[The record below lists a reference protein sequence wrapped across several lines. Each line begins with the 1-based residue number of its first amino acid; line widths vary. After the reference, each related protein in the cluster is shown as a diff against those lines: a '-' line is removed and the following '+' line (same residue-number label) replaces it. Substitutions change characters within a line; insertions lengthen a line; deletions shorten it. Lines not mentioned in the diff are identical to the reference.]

1 MSLDEVM
8 TDGHE
13 SVTFFHD
20 ETTGLEAIIAIYDTS
35 LGPSLG
41 GTRILDYETKEKALE
56 DVLRLSRG
64 MAYKA
69 AAADLPLGGG
79 KAVIINDPDETSET
93 LFEAYGKAVDSL
105 EGRYI
110 TAEDVN
116 TSVEDMAIVQRTT
129 DHVTGLDTG
138 LGDPSPVTARGIL
151 ECIKTSLDQVYADRG
166 VEDIHVAVQG
176 AGKVGKALIDELRTA
191 GATVTVADVDE
202 QALSTIQE
210 EYDVTVVDPD
220 AIYDVECDVFA
231 PCALGGVLNDD
242 TIDRLRCDIIAGS
255 ANNQLASRKH
265 AEALDAA
272 GILYA
277 PDYVI
282 NAGGLITVYHEMEGN
297 SKETAYEDAEAIAD
311 RLKTFYQRAEENG
324 TTPLEEAD
332 SYAEQKMQGTDH
344 SMVF

>member
-1 MSLDEVM
+1 MTLDDLM
-8 TDGHE
+8 QDGHE

-20 ETTGLEAIIAIYDTS
+20 ETSGLEAIIAIYDTS

-41 GTRILDYETKEKALE
+41 GTRILDYETKEQALE

-79 KAVIINDPDETSET
+79 KAVIINDPEDTSET
-93 LFEAYGKAVDSL
+93 LFEAYGKAVESL
-105 EGRYI
+105 DGRYI

-116 TSVEDMAIVQRTT
+116 TSVDDMAIVNRET
-129 DHVTGLDTG
+129 DHVTGLEAG
-138 LGDPSPVTARGIL
+138 LGDPSPVTAHGIFHS
-151 ECIKTSLDQVYADRG
+151 IKASIDHVYDEKTI
-166 VEDIHVAVQG
+166 EDIHVGVQG
-176 AGKVGKALIDELRTA
+176 VGKVGEALVDDLVEA
-191 GATVTVADVDE
+191 GAEVTVADVDTE
-202 QALSTIQE
+202 AVQE
-210 EYDVTVVDPD
+210 LKDSYDISSVAPD
-220 AIYDVECDVFA
+220 KIYDLDCDIFA

-242 TIDRLRCDIIAGS
+242 TIPRLQCDIVAGC
-255 ANNQLASRKH
+255 ANNQLETRDH
-265 AEALDAA
+265 AAMLDEE

-282 NAGGLITVYHEMEGN
+282 NAGGLITVYHELEDN
-297 SKETAYEDAEAIAD
+297 SKEQAYEDAAAIAD
-311 RLKTFYQRAEENG
+311 RLTNFYQKAEENG

-332 SYAEQKMQGTDH
+332 SYAEQKMQDQDH